1 MPCKIVYYLTGI
13 HTGTVYS
20 AKNVNMKGIFK
31 GEGVRTGKVIA
42 IKTHEKNYVIFDRA
56 IVLIR
61 NPYDAILADFN
72 RRAAG
77 KVGYANNQLFETAGE
92 KLMVYILTKK
102 DTIDVYNNHH
112 ILQLYVVSA

>member
-1 MPCKIVYYLTGI
+1 MPCKIVYCLTGI

-20 AKNVNMKGIFK
+20 AINVNMKYIFE

-42 IKTHEKNYVIFDRA
+42 IKTHEKDYAIFDRA

-72 RRAAG
+72 RRTAG
-77 KVGYANNQLFETAGE
+77 KVGYANSRLFETAGE
-92 KLMVYILTKK
+92 YVMIYILTKNK
-102 DTIDVYNNHH
+102 H
-112 ILQLYVVSA
+112 VVSA